1 MSDFATYEQLA
12 AIDPTTTEVV
22 GTEHLD
28 LNKHMNISHYYA
40 FGFGAMWSLN
50 QTGLGMPDGYIA
62 TRGMTTFTAEQHLT
76 FLAESSEGDHLAM
89 IARPVDRGSRALHL
103 ATVILNTTR
112 EQIACVTES
121 MLVHVDFSTRRPV
134 PFPDDVAAVLD
145 ASLAEASD
153 LRLPLSGALGIRR

>member
-1 MSDFATYEQLA
+1 MT
-12 AIDPTTTEVV
+12 
-22 GTEHLD
+22 
-28 LNKHMNISHYYA
+28 
-40 FGFGAMWSLN
+40 GFGAESRPQIDAGRHPDATEATN
-50 QTGLGMPDGYIA
+50 VAGGATGVRCLVLVP
-62 TRGMTTFTAEQHLT
+62 RGERVEPILR
-76 FLAESSEGDHLAM
+76 ESFAKRGISTVACDDPFALV
-89 IARPVDRGSRALHL
+89 ARPVDRGNRALHL

-145 ASLAEASD
+145 ASLAEAAG

>member
-1 MSDFATYEQLA
+1 MSDFATYDQLA
-12 AIDPTTTEVV
+12 SLDPTATEVV
-22 GTEHLD
+22 GPEHLD
-28 LNKHMNISHYYA
+28 LNGHMNITHYYA

-50 QTGLGMPDGYIA
+50 QTSLGMPDGYIA
-62 TRGMTTFTAEQHLT
+62 DRGMTTFTAEQHLT
-76 FLAESSEGDHLAM
+76 FLAESSEGDRLAM
-89 IARPVDRGSRALHL
+89 IARPIDRANRALHL

-145 ASLAEASD
+145 ASLAAGAD
-153 LRLPLSGALGIRR
+153 LRLPVSGALGIRR